1 MQLLKGKTAI
11 ITGAS
16 RGIGRGIAQVFA
28 QQGCD
33 VAFTYSSSVEA
44 ANALEEELKAS
55 GVKAKG
61 YQSNAANFE
70 QAQAL
75 AEEVLKDFVG
85 IDILINNAGITKDQ
99 LFLRMKNEDW
109 DNVIN
114 TNLSSVFN
122 ITKVFVKSMV
132 KAREGRVINISS
144 VAGLMGNPGQVN
156 YSSSKAAIGGFTKS
170 LAKELASRNIT
181 VNSIAPGF
189 ISSDMTD
196 TLSDD
201 QKSEILKQI
210 PMQEFGDAKNIA
222 DLAVFLASDESEY
235 ITGQTISVD
244 GGLY

>member
-1 MQLLKGKTAI
+1 MLNKTVF

-16 RGIGRGIAQVFA
+16 RGIGLSIAQSFA
-28 QQGCD
+28 RKGYYVIGTSRSKFD
-33 VAFTYSSSVEA
+33 L
-44 ANALEEELKAS
+44 ANALETDNCLHMILDVTDRPAITQAHDTLKLNNNLPS
-55 GVKAKG
+55 VI
-61 YQSNAANFE
+61 
-70 QAQAL
+70 
-75 AEEVLKDFVG
+75 V
-85 IDILINNAGITKDQ
+85 NNAGITKDQ

-210 PMQEFGDAKNIA
+210 PMQKFGDAKNIA
-222 DLAVFLASDESEY
+222 DLAVFLASDEGEY